1 MIERSLVLIK
11 PDGVQRALIGEII
24 SRFERT
30 GLKIVGMK
38 MVSASEDVA
47 AKHYYKDDV
56 WLDMVGNRQKN
67 ELEQKGIEVNK
78 TAREL
83 GQDIQNQLLEY
94 ITLSPIIA
102 LVVEGHNSVAFVRKI
117 VGATSPFDAQ
127 PGTIRG
133 DFALDTYTLAND
145 SERSIQNLI
154 HSSGTVEEAKHEIKL
169 WFTNEELHTWKRLD
183 EALLYR
189 GLKN

>member
-1 MIERSLVLIK
+1 MIEKSLVLIK

-24 SRFERT
+24 SRFERS

-38 MVSASEDVA
+38 MIQAPEDVV
-47 AKHYYKDDV
+47 AKHYYKDDE
-56 WLDMVGNRQKN
+56 WKDMVGSRQKK
-67 ELEQKGIEVNK
+67 ELEEKGIEVTK

-83 GQDIQNQLLEY
+83 GQDIQNQLLDY
-94 ITLSPIIA
+94 ITMSPIIA
-102 LVVEGHNSVAFVRKI
+102 LAIEGHNAVNFVRKI

-133 DFALDTYTLAND
+133 DFSLDTYTLANS

-154 HSSGTVEEAKHEIKL
+154 HSSGTTEEGKEEIKL
-169 WFTNEELHTWKRLD
+169 WFKEEELHSWKRLD
-183 EALLYR
+183 EALIYR

>member
-1 MIERSLVLIK
+1 MIEKSLVLIK

-24 SRFERT
+24 SRFERS

-38 MVSASEDVA
+38 MIQAPQDVV
-47 AKHYYKDDV
+47 AKHYYKDDE
-56 WLDMVGNRQKN
+56 WKDMVGSRQKK
-67 ELEQKGIEVNK
+67 ELEEKGIEVTK

-83 GQDIQNQLLEY
+83 GQDIQNQLLDY
-94 ITLSPIIA
+94 ITMSPIIA
-102 LVVEGHNSVAFVRKI
+102 LAIEGHNAVNFVRKI

-133 DFALDTYTLAND
+133 DFSLDTYTLANS

-154 HSSGTVEEAKHEIKL
+154 HSSGTTEEGKEEIKL
-169 WFTNEELHTWKRLD
+169 WFKEEELHSWKRLD
-183 EALLYR
+183 EALIYR